1 MKASRPSSKE
11 ITMQEDIRNTID
23 RLKDSKSEED
33 RKTCIPLLQKYL
45 TAHPD
50 DPVAWYD
57 LAGCF
62 DFCGFEKEA
71 EPCYWKTYELGWQ
84 KLPTSE
90 QASFFVGFGSTLRNN
105 LKFSESENVLREAI
119 QNFPKYPALK
129 CFLAF
134 SLYSSGQFQE
144 ASQVLFQSTLDMPE
158 KSFDGY
164 ERAIKW
170 YVDNL
175 DSYPEVV
182 K

>member
-1 MKASRPSSKE
+1 M
-11 ITMQEDIRNTID
+11 MNQELVQKINK
-23 RLKDSKSEED
+23 LKDSKSEED
-33 RKTCIPLLQKYL
+33 RKICIPLLQEFLKEN
-45 TAHPD
+45 PN

-71 EPCYWKTYELGWQ
+71 EPCYWKTYEIGWQ
-84 KLPTSE
+84 KLPISE
-90 QASFFVGFGSTLRNN
+90 QAGFFVGFGSTLRNN
-105 LKFSESENVLREAI
+105 LKFSESERVLKDAI
-119 QNFPKYPALK
+119 VHFPTYPALK

-134 SLYSSGQFQE
+134 TLYSDGKFQE
-144 ASQVLFQSTLDMPE
+144 ASKILFQATLDMPE

-175 DSYPEVV
+175 DTQPEVL